1 MVALLS
7 VSLSSL
13 FSYSDLYSSNVTV
26 YLVVCV
32 VYIVVLFSEWFSVSG
47 MNLLFTDLILKSST
61 FCCVSDVSFVRVGD
75 SSTYQLLVGL
85 WSVKIVME

>member
-32 VYIVVLFSEWFSVSG
+32 VYIVVLFSEWLSVSG
-47 MNLLFTDLILKSST
+47 MNLLFIG
-61 FCCVSDVSFVRVGD
+61 F
-75 SSTYQLLVGL
+75 
-85 WSVKIVME
+85 I